1 MGAFIFMKELK
12 EFYSISELSNE
23 FDISQRAIRF
33 YEEKGLITPARTEGN
48 QRVYSKRER
57 GRLKLILRGKR
68 FGYSLEEIS
77 EMIGMSNTD
86 IDEVEQIEKTL
97 KYSDKRLAEI
107 EEDMKEL
114 RLLERDLL
122 GFVEK
127 LQVRLIELKK
137 VESLKGKKKGK

>member
-1 MGAFIFMKELK
+1 MYSTAKD
-12 EFYSISELSNE
+12 FYSISELANE

-33 YEEKGLITPARTEGN
+33 YEEKRLVLPARTEGN
-48 QRVYSKRER
+48 QRIYSKRER

-77 EMIGMSNTD
+77 EMLGMSNTD
-86 IDEVEQIEKTL
+86 VDEIDQIETTL

-127 LQVRLIELKK
+127 LKVRLAELKR
-137 VESLKGKKKGK
+137 SGKKKGKKT

>member
-1 MGAFIFMKELK
+1 MLFGI
-12 EFYSISELSNE
+12 
-23 FDISQRAIRF
+23 
-33 YEEKGLITPARTEGN
+33 

-127 LQVRLIELKK
+127 LNFRLVELKK
-137 VESLKGKKKGK
+137 KEAQKGKKKGK